1 MSGQSTISLLTRRE
15 SKGRQ
20 EWGENITLMTKWC
33 LITVLG
39 TSLLGAGC
47 DIAGMSKQEDL
58 GQGIVQGT
66 LGAQQTGDVRLAMP
80 TNVFSLIGQVTAVE
94 GGAYVLQEVSG
105 IERRVAHDENTRIDR
120 PAHVG
125 DRIEAFVDDKG
136 RAVLIRNIDQD
147 EGSQ

>member
-66 LGAQQTGDVRLAMP
+66 LGAQQTGDVRLALP